1 MLGAWM
7 SARSAPD
14 LRGTHGLAQH
24 LVTKLPA
31 QSVGSHEVNPLPEN
45 PLQVELKRHEA
56 EETDG
61 PIEFD
66 EEVDVAVRPGL
77 IPGDRPEDGQGA
89 HAASLKLLAMSSQ
102 PTENFISFIGTLSG
116 PGVNVRPVTIPSAS
130 LALTRP
136 SPNLSRQ
143 SGVFRIEEGSGIG
156 EASTGTAVNHPAV
169 ELANSSTLLPEI
181 RNSCLVR
188 PPLDSDAMPG

>member
-1 MLGAWM
+1 MLSMM
-7 SARSAPD
+7 SSMKSLQS
-14 LRGTHGLAQH
+14 LRGRHGLAQH

-56 EETDG
+56 EGTDG

-102 PTENFISFIGTLSG
+102 PTENFISFHRDTLG
-116 PGVNVRPVTIPSAS
+116 PRCQRSARDHTLRVLGS
-130 LALTRP
+130 D
-136 SPNLSRQ
+136 SPQ
-143 SGVFRIEEGSGIG
+143 SQS
-156 EASTGTAVNHPAV
+156 
-169 ELANSSTLLPEI
+169 
-181 RNSCLVR
+181 
-188 PPLDSDAMPG
+188 